1 MFTLKKLTCWWCGKK
16 GKGTNVSANLFSTH
30 YQVPHGASSSK
41 AIEPQS
47 QNREQ
52 NVGWGLGGRGMREM
66 LDKGY
71 KFASRR

>member
-52 NVGWGLGGRGMREM
+52 NVGWG
-66 LDKGY
+66 
-71 KFASRR
+71 